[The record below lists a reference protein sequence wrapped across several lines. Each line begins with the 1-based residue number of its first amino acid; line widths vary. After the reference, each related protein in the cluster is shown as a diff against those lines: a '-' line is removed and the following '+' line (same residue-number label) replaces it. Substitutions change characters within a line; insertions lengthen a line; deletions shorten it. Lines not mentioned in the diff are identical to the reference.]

1 MKIVFCA
8 LLTLSTLTVT
18 GQKTDKAA
26 AHFQKANE
34 AVDRGEYDK
43 AIPSYLKAIKA
54 DETGSCGSSVKGKAH
69 GDLGYAYFRS
79 GDTTNA
85 MVYFDRAI
93 RLNNQNPFPR
103 AIKADI
109 LLMQNKQKAALKELD
124 DLIRHNPTFIDG
136 YVQRGYIHH
145 AEKQYDQAEIDLKK
159 ALSLDSVQHILPP
172 PRTKTILH
180 KLSEMEAGKQR

>member
-1 MKIVFCA
+1 MKII
-8 LLTLSTLTVT
+8 LLSLFTLSTVLAT
-18 GQKTDKAA
+18 GQSFDKAI

-34 AVDRGEYDK
+34 SVDRGEYDK
-43 AIPSYLKAIKA
+43 AISDYLKAIKA
-54 DETGSCGSSVKGKAH
+54 DETGYCGSSVKGKAH

-93 RLNNQNPFPR
+93 QLNKQNPFPR

-109 LLMQNKQKAALKELD
+109 LLGQNKVSAALKELD
-124 DLIRHNPTFIDG
+124 ELIAHNPTFIDG

-145 AEKQYDQAEIDLKK
+145 AEKQYDRAEIDLKK
-159 ALSLDSVQHILPP
+159 ALTLDSVQHILPP
-172 PRTKTILH
+172 PRTKIILH
-180 KLSEMEAGKQR
+180 KLSEMEAGKKR

>member
-1 MKIVFCA
+1 MKIT
-8 LLTLSTLTVT
+8 LLSFFILSTVLAT
-18 GQKTDKAA
+18 GQSSNKAIE
-26 AHFQKANE
+26 HFQKANE
-34 AVDRGEYDK
+34 SVDRGEYDK
-43 AIPSYLKAIKA
+43 AIPNYLKAIKA
-54 DETGSCGSSVKGKAH
+54 DEAGYCGSSVKGKAH

-93 RLNNQNPFPR
+93 QLNKQNPFPR

-109 LLMQNKQKAALKELD
+109 LLGQNKTKAALNELD
-124 DLIRHNPTFIDG
+124 QLILHNPTFIDG

-145 AEKQYDQAEIDLKK
+145 AEKQFDQAAIDLRK
-159 ALSLDSVQHILPP
+159 ALTLDSIQHILPP

-180 KLSEMEAGKQR
+180 KLSEMEAGKKR